1 MVFFIPLTEEVV
13 EAAGA
18 AVEGV
23 AVEVALAAE
32 LAEVAAVEVAAMETL
47 GCVSA
52 GSSAISTD
60 LTSFPL

>member
-1 MVFFIPLTEEVV
+1 MQCDVARV
-13 EAAGA
+13 EA
-18 AVEGV
+18 V
-23 AVEVALAAE
+23 AVELALAAE
-32 LAEVAAVEVAAMETL
+32 LADVAAVEVAAMETL